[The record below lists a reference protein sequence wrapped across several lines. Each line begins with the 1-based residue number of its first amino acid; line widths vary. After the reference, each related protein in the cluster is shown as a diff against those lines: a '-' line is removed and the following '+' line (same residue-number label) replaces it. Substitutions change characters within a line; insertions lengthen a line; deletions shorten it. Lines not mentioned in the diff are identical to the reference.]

1 MGIRGITLALLNHP
15 STLGFMLNRLA
26 KRSMGYAA
34 FIHSLSQMTWSPNV
48 CKGGAKINTVPGS
61 ASLDID
67 VRILPGQDEEYV
79 RKHFRKAL
87 GSLADDV
94 EIERI
99 KADEGGSFIMGSLSD
114 ANSTLVELMESIV
127 KEIRGP
133 EFTLVPMVSPG
144 ATDCRFFRQSWNT
157 QAYGF
162 SIHDGSLDMATLL
175 SLFHGTDE
183 RVPINTLEMTA
194 KGYMKLARRFLA

>member
-1 MGIRGITLALLNHP
+1 MKT
-15 STLGFMLNRLA
+15 
-26 KRSMGYAA
+26 
-34 FIHSLSQMTWSPNV
+34 
-48 CKGGAKINTVPGS
+48 NTVPGS

-87 GSLADDV
+87 GPLADDV
-94 EIERI
+94 EIERM
-99 KADEGGSFIMGSLSD
+99 KAEEGGSLIPGSLSD
-114 ANSTLVELMESIV
+114 ADSPLVELMETII

-133 EFTLVPMVSPG
+133 EFKLVPMVSPG
-144 ATDCRFFRQSWNT
+144 ATDCRFFRRAWNT

-162 SIHDGSLDMATLL
+162 SIHDGSLDMEILL

-183 RVPINTLEMTA
+183 RIPINTLEMTA
-194 KGYMKLARRFLA
+194 RGYMELARRFLA